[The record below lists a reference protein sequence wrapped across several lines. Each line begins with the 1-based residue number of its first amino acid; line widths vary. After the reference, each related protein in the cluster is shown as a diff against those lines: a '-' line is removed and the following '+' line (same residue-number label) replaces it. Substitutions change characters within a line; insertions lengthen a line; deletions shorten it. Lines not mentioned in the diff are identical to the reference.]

1 MYEKLNNTLYRSIN
15 PTNGDSVGETHLTG
29 SSKTDLL
36 IENSMLAFYSWEKV
50 PVAKR
55 VKQLRKALIRLDEII
70 EHKICR
76 LPPE

>member
-1 MYEKLNNTLYRSIN
+1 MDEKLNNTHRSIN
-15 PTNGDSVGETHLTG
+15 PTNGDSVGETQLMG
-29 SSKTDLL
+29 SSETDLV
-36 IENSMLAFYSWEKV
+36 IENSNRAFYSWKNV

-55 VKQLRKALIRLDEII
+55 VKHLRKALIRLDEII